1 MGELTPDQRPEF
13 TEPQMPEE
21 GTQPQDVL
29 KHDGEDD
36 ETNADRPLHERLAE
50 TQRLVDDRTE
60 LERAADEEA
69 AASRAANEP
78 KWGET
83 GPQ

>member
-1 MGELTPDQRPEF
+1 MGELIPDQRPEF
-13 TEPQMPEE
+13 TE
-21 GTQPQDVL
+21 PQDVL

-36 ETNADRPLHERLAE
+36 ETNADKPLHERLAE

-69 AASRAANEP
+69 AAARAADEP